1 MSKSKILELV
11 CVYQS
16 SQGFISR
23 TGALLGKQIFLKPC
37 ALAAL
42 TTVNMQPRAEWVAFV
57 KHVPVP
63 VRCVYADTKA
73 SDLFYVIRGHTP
85 CVVARCDHNQSIL
98 LLDGADLQ
106 VCRGNVH
113 MFQESL
119 HTAIQAKF
127 VTF

>member
-42 TTVNMQPRAEWVAFV
+42 TTVNMQPRPEWVAFV
-57 KHVPVP
+57 NHAPVP

-73 SDLFYVIRGHTP
+73 SDLFYVIRVSRKKGHWLWYQH
-85 CVVARCDHNQSIL
+85 RHS
-98 LLDGADLQ
+98 GQ
-106 VCRGNVH
+106 VQVH
-113 MFQESL
+113 D
-119 HTAIQAKF
+119 
-127 VTF
+127 